1 MVLIVSISDLGGSR
15 RIGITSIAIHTANS
29 NRRQF
34 WRVFGTPSTDA
45 AMIFARANF
54 VSVHL
59 SSVTDVSNRSVFT
72 NSRADEE
79 MEVTRLRR
87 AGQSISSKNRT
98 PKCRVCA
105 PLDAS
110 PIPLLNGSGD
120 EGRW

>member
-54 VSVHL
+54 VNMHL

-72 NSRADEE
+72 NSRAVGERRNGTRVNLRGKTSQRYLLDSIARQV
-79 MEVTRLRR
+79 VT
-87 AGQSISSKNRT
+87 ANR
-98 PKCRVCA
+98 
-105 PLDAS
+105 
-110 PIPLLNGSGD
+110 
-120 EGRW
+120 

>member
-54 VSVHL
+54 VYMHL
-59 SSVTDVSNRSVFT
+59 SSVTDVSDRSVFT
-72 NSRADEE
+72 NSYAELCSFAR
-79 MEVTRLRR
+79 
-87 AGQSISSKNRT
+87 KNPETVENDREL
-98 PKCRVCA
+98 CA
-105 PLDAS
+105 VNS
-110 PIPLLNGSGD
+110 RN
-120 EGRW
+120 